1 MKSSIRSVTATE
13 MNQSYIFI
21 FMKKFINFIIGCLC
35 IFASSCEKEPNAALV
50 MPTDIRILSSTDIYL
65 ANGCTHNLEF
75 NVLPADATFKYN
87 TDGACDISLER
98 IGGGSSNITLSAVE
112 LISKEE
118 GKYLASIKSKTDAA
132 DYTENL
138 ILKITA
144 KNANGIEKKITSGLF
159 TVSNTAKLPTFEFLQ
174 SVNPTTINQN
184 YSFVLEDKGNY
195 NIQSALITSPEL
207 IATFEG
213 NSADL
218 YVNGVKQ
225 VSGVTKNDFS
235 QPVTYTMELDRTYSF
250 TVSVLHS
257 GLPIVFI
264 ETPNGKIIPN
274 KHSDWLAGSKLT
286 IYNSDW
292 TVAFD
297 GSMGIRGRG
306 NSTWGYP
313 KKPYAIKLDEKNEIL
328 GMPKHKRWVLLANWL
343 DRTLLRNAA
352 SFDLASRSGLA
363 YTPRGQFVEV
373 FINGEHKGNYFLC
386 EQIKVDKNRVNVDKF
401 DEAVVDGGY
410 IFELDEYYDEEFK
423 FRSEKRNLP
432 YMFKDPD
439 EDISDEHFKF
449 VQDYVNNLEASLYD
463 EERFA
468 AVEYSDYIDVDSFVD
483 WWLVM
488 ELTGIWEPNHPKSS
502 YMHKNSGG
510 KLVMGPV
517 WDFDWETYMPANSG
531 KYRIATAIYYE
542 QLLKSPYF
550 ISRVKERWEAQK
562 EAFRGLPDFI
572 NEQADYIRN
581 SEKLNYA
588 IEDCVVTSNV
598 NKDIELTF
606 DQAVEKM
613 IQGFNQKFQWLDN
626 AISKM

>member
-1 MKSSIRSVTATE
+1 
-13 MNQSYIFI
+13 MN
-21 FMKKFINFIIGCLC
+21 KFINFIIGCLC
-35 IFASSCEKEPNAALV
+35 IFASSCEKEPDVALV

-65 ANGCTHNLEF
+65 ANGCIHNIEF

-87 TDGACDISLER
+87 VDGACDISLER
-98 IGGGSSNITLSAVE
+98 IGGGSSNLTLSAVE

-174 SVNPTTINQN
+174 SVNPTAINQD

-195 NIQSALITSPEL
+195 DIRSALVTSPVL

-328 GMPKHKRWVLLANWL
+328 GMPEHKRWVLLANWL

-410 IFELDEYYDEEFK
+410 LFELDEYYDEEFK

-626 AISKM
+626 TISKM

>member
-1 MKSSIRSVTATE
+1 
-13 MNQSYIFI
+13 
-21 FMKKFINFIIGCLC
+21 MKKFINFIIGCLC

-65 ANGCTHNLEF
+65 ANGCNHNLEF

>member
-1 MKSSIRSVTATE
+1 
-13 MNQSYIFI
+13 
-21 FMKKFINFIIGCLC
+21 MKKFINFIIGCLC

>member
-1 MKSSIRSVTATE
+1 

-626 AISKM
+626 DISKM

>member
-1 MKSSIRSVTATE
+1 
-13 MNQSYIFI
+13 
-21 FMKKFINFIIGCLC
+21 MKKFINFIVGCLC
-35 IFASSCEKEPNAALV
+35 IFASSCEKEPDVALV

-65 ANGCTHNLEF
+65 ANGCIHNLEF

-87 TDGACDISLER
+87 ADGACDISLER
-98 IGGGSSNITLSAVE
+98 IGGGSSNLTLSAVE

-174 SVNPTTINQN
+174 SVNPTAINQD

-195 NIQSALITSPEL
+195 NIRSALVTSPVL

-410 IFELDEYYDEEFK
+410 LFELDEYYDEEFK

>member
-1 MKSSIRSVTATE
+1 
-13 MNQSYIFI
+13 
-21 FMKKFINFIIGCLC
+21 MKKFINFIIGCLC
-35 IFASSCEKEPNAALV
+35 IFASSCEKEPDAALV

-75 NVLPADATFKYN
+75 NVLPVDATFKYN
-87 TDGACDISLER
+87 ADGACDISLER
-98 IGGGSSNITLSAVE
+98 IGGGSSNLTLSAVE
-112 LISKEE
+112 LSSKEE

-174 SVNPTTINQN
+174 SVNPTAINQD

-235 QPVTYTMELDRTYSF
+235 QPVTYTMELDRTYTF

-292 TVAFD
+292 TIDFD

-352 SFDLASRSGLA
+352 SFNLASRSGMA

-449 VQDYVNNLEASLYD
+449 IQDYVNNLEASLYD

-502 YMHKNSGG
+502 YMHKNTGG

-562 EAFRGLPDFI
+562 EAFRTLPDFI

-598 NKDIELTF
+598 NRDIELTF

>member
-1 MKSSIRSVTATE
+1 
-13 MNQSYIFI
+13 
-21 FMKKFINFIIGCLC
+21 MKKFINFIIGCLC
-35 IFASSCEKEPNAALV
+35 IFASSCEKEPDVALV

-65 ANGCTHNLEF
+65 ANGCIHNIEF

-87 TDGACDISLER
+87 ADGACDISLER
-98 IGGGSSNITLSAVE
+98 IGGGSSNLTLSAVE

-174 SVNPTTINQN
+174 SVNPTAINQD

-195 NIQSALITSPEL
+195 NIRSALVTSPVL

-225 VSGVTKNDFS
+225 VNGVTKNDFS

-352 SFDLASRSGLA
+352 SFDLASRSGMA

-410 IFELDEYYDEEFK
+410 LFELDEYYDEEFK

-572 NEQADYIRN
+572 NEQADYIRY

>member
-1 MKSSIRSVTATE
+1 

-35 IFASSCEKEPNAALV
+35 IFASSCEKEPDVALV

-65 ANGCTHNLEF
+65 ANGCIHNIEF

-87 TDGACDISLER
+87 ADGACDISLER
-98 IGGGSSNITLSAVE
+98 IGGGSSNLTLSAVE

-174 SVNPTTINQN
+174 SVNPTAINQN

-195 NIQSALITSPEL
+195 NIRSALVTSPVL

>member
-1 MKSSIRSVTATE
+1 
-13 MNQSYIFI
+13 
-21 FMKKFINFIIGCLC
+21 MKKFINFIIGCLC
-35 IFASSCEKEPNAALV
+35 IFASSCEKEPDAALV

-65 ANGCTHNLEF
+65 ANGCTHKLEF

-87 TDGACDISLER
+87 ADGASDISLDR
-98 IGGGSSNITLSAVE
+98 IGGGASNITLSAVE

-132 DYTENL
+132 DYTEKL

-159 TVSNTAKLPTFEFLQ
+159 TVSNTAKLPTFEFRQ
-174 SVNPTTINQN
+174 SVNPTAINQN

-235 QPVTYTMELDRTYSF
+235 QPVTYTMELDRTYTF

-292 TVAFD
+292 TIDFD

-352 SFDLASRSGLA
+352 SFNLASRSGMA

-449 VQDYVNNLEASLYD
+449 IQDYVNNLEASLYD

-502 YMHKNSGG
+502 YMHKNTGG

-517 WDFDWETYMPANSG
+517 WDFDWETYMPANAS

-542 QLLKSPYF
+542 QLLKSPHF

-562 EAFRGLPDFI
+562 EAFRTLPDFI

-598 NKDIELTF
+598 NRDIELTF

>member
-1 MKSSIRSVTATE
+1 
-13 MNQSYIFI
+13 
-21 FMKKFINFIIGCLC
+21 MKKFINFIIGCLC
-35 IFASSCEKEPNAALV
+35 IFASSCEKEPDAALV

-65 ANGCTHNLEF
+65 ANGCTHNIEF

-87 TDGACDISLER
+87 ADGACDISLER
-98 IGGGSSNITLSAVE
+98 IGGGSSNLTLSAVE

-132 DYTENL
+132 DYTEQL

-159 TVSNTAKLPTFEFLQ
+159 TVRNTAKLPTFEFLQ
-174 SVNPTTINQN
+174 SVNPTAINQD

-195 NIQSALITSPEL
+195 NIRSALVTSPEL

-292 TVAFD
+292 TVDFD

-352 SFDLASRSGLA
+352 SFNLASRSGMA

-401 DEAVVDGGY
+401 DEAIVDGGY
-410 IFELDEYYDEEFK
+410 IFELDDYYDEEFK

-449 VQDYVNNLEASLYD
+449 IQDYVNNLEASLYD

-468 AVEYSDYIDVDSFVD
+468 AAEYNDYIDVDSFVD

-502 YMHKNSGG
+502 YMHKNTGG

-517 WDFDWETYMPANSG
+517 WDFDWETYMPANAG

-562 EAFRGLPDFI
+562 EAFRTLPDFI
-572 NEQADYIRN
+572 NEQAAYIRN

-598 NKDIELTF
+598 NRDIELTF

>member
-1 MKSSIRSVTATE
+1 

-562 EAFRGLPDFI
+562 EAFRTLPDFI
-572 NEQADYIRN
+572 YEQADYIRN

>member
-1 MKSSIRSVTATE
+1 